1 MGFGTRAL
9 AEVEREAM
17 GKGVDWLGAGFGATE
32 DLLRFWV
39 RSGYHPVHISPS
51 RNTVTGEYSVLVLKP
66 LSEEASKLTEEVLK
80 EFKRRILASLHD
92 VYFSLNPMVAR
103 LLLKSKLDGG
113 KAKLSTSQRSRLL
126 GYVKGSY
133 VYELASDAIHEV
145 VRSYF
150 WQGKD
155 CLTPR
160 EEAILVAKVLQGKPW
175 ETLKS
180 RFGVKEPYELLREIV
195 SNLLS
200 CLDGLR
206 DEA

>member
-1 MGFGTRAL
+1 
-9 AEVEREAM
+9 
-17 GKGVDWLGAGFGATE
+17 
-32 DLLRFWV
+32 
-39 RSGYHPVHISPS
+39 
-51 RNTVTGEYSVLVLKP
+51 VTGEYSVLVLKP

-133 VYELASDAIHEV
+133 IYELASDAIHEV